1 MSIAVTKGKISRTGS
16 NLGSG
21 SEDLLTASVFGLI
34 RYLPAEILLI
44 PILKRAENIRK
55 KTLRIENNI
64 KDNSI
69 EFDFWPQLKF
79 SEPDLKIE
87 MDHKHTILIE
97 AKFYSG
103 KSGGCEK
110 DQLYRQYK
118 DLSNLNSGLRSIVYL
133 TKNRTIPEAEILE
146 SVKAVCNFGDDLDPL
161 DFQNNTY
168 WLSWFDIWEICKSKT
183 PESIFQKRIITDI
196 CELLERLGL
205 KHFTGFSRFKKID
218 KIKTKKIF
226 YGR

>member
-16 NLGSG
+16 DLVSN

-44 PILKRAENIRK
+44 PILGRAKNIDGE
-55 KTLRIENNI
+55 TLQIGNNI
-64 KDNSI
+64 KDDSI
-69 EFDFWPQLKF
+69 HFDFWPPLEY
-79 SEPDLKIE
+79 SEPDIKI
-87 MDHKHTILIE
+87 DLGNNHAIFIE

-103 KSGGCEK
+103 KSGGGEK
-110 DQLYRQYK
+110 DQLYRQYQ
-118 DLSNLNSGLRSIVYL
+118 DLCKVNSDSGSIIYL
-133 TKNRTIPEAEILE
+133 TKGRIIPEAEILE
-146 SVKAVCNFGDDLDPL
+146 SVKAVGDFGDDLDPI

-205 KHFTGFSRFKKID
+205 KHFTGFSDIHEVEYEKE
-218 KIKTKKIF
+218 TN
-226 YGR
+226 